1 MREYKD
7 TKKACSPV
15 KNKLHAFVYIDDN
28 VYINARGKVSLMCVC
43 VCVCVLYKNQ
53 KRPNLRHGF
62 LPLRLKNF
70 CRERHWP
77 VS

>member
-1 MREYKD
+1 MPKSHRHMREYKD

-43 VCVCVLYKNQ
+43 VCVCYTKIRNGQIYGTVFYLC
-53 KRPNLRHGF
+53 G
-62 LPLRLKNF
+62 
-70 CRERHWP
+70 
-77 VS
+77 

>member
-43 VCVCVLYKNQ
+43 YTKIRNGQIYGTVFYLC
-53 KRPNLRHGF
+53 G
-62 LPLRLKNF
+62 
-70 CRERHWP
+70 
-77 VS
+77 

>member
-43 VCVCVLYKNQ
+43 VCAIQ
-53 KRPNLRHGF
+53 KSETAKFTARFFTSAAEEL
-62 LPLRLKNF
+62 LP
-70 CRERHWP
+70 
-77 VS
+77 